1 MTAETAKQILMIFR
15 GNYPGEGWK
24 LEGDRGKLFV
34 VALLDQLGKYPD
46 RFTLRA
52 AQKAIDAS
60 PGNIPSIPLM
70 KQIIK
75 QAVNAVPEYKALPG
89 AEMSQA
95 GRQRVADMVKD
106 VKEKWHSKD
115 WHGQTIA
122 DVPDDVAAFARRH
135 FHDIS
140 DATIVR
146 NSDVFAAGLR
156 EGMQIDGYKYYF
168 LLGKLTGG
176 VWPVV
181 KYPYVEKK

>member
-46 RFTLRA
+46 RFALRA

-75 QAVNAVPEYKALPG
+75 QAVNAVPEYRALPG

-95 GRQRVADMVKD
+95 GRQRVVDMVKD
-106 VKEKWHSKD
+106 VKRKWHSKD
-115 WHGQTIA
+115 GHGRTIA

-135 FHDIS
+135 FHEIS

-146 NSDVFAAGLR
+146 NSDVFAAGLC
-156 EGMQIDGYKYYF
+156 ECMKIDGNPYYYIM
-168 LLGKLTGG
+168 GKLTGA

-181 KYPYVEKK
+181 KYTCLKK